1 MAARPPRTSSGVV
14 KASVVAAAPAV
25 AGAKVRARPSAR
37 VKVAA
42 VTAGPRMS
50 GLEVAM
56 DTRQTVTVSAIKP

>member
-14 KASVVAAAPAV
+14 KASVVAAPPAV

-37 VKVAA
+37 VKVAP
-42 VTAGPRMS
+42 VMGPRKS

-56 DTRQTVTVSAIKP
+56 DTRQAATVSVIKP